1 MNYYK
6 IITYAEGED
15 FETRERI
22 INEDVYK
29 LMQKAMAEGAEFI
42 DLGDKGII
50 RRSSIK
56 EIAPANDI
64 VSEYQK
70 EGVKIDGILDAPD
83 LPKLSGDVRQPK
95 TAEQIIK
102 DTHFDLYKKHGW
114 EHKDSCVCKSF

>member
-114 EHKDSCVCKSF
+114 AHGDACVCKSW